1 LLAYL
6 NGETAASASIDK
18 SAPLEIP
25 AQVKRAAEDILESV
39 AKKPRFQ
46 ETQVQMVKEQLAARL
61 DAPKEASVTA
71 DNIK

>member
-25 AQVKRAAEDILESV
+25 SRVKRVAEETLESV
-39 AKKPRFQ
+39 AKKPRFA
-46 ETQVQMVKEQLAARL
+46 ETQV
-61 DAPKEASVTA
+61 